1 MSHIHL
7 PDGILPVWV
16 WVTGWIIALAW
27 IFIANRIASSKPDI
41 LRKLPLLAVMSAF
54 MLVAMSLEI
63 VPLAYHVNLSV
74 LAGTLIGPLLSPI
87 AALIIEIV
95 LAFVGHGGITVAGI
109 NLVLVALEMTIGSL
123 LFRAFVKL
131 FGTKH
136 IGLIGGIV
144 TVITLAISTTL
155 MLGVVSTISG
165 SIPSHAAG
173 VVSLKVFARTVYVLG
188 PIGWL
193 IEATL
198 TGFILRYIASVRP
211 NLLTGIMTKEGGRHE
226 NHND

>member
-16 WVTGWIIALAW
+16 WVIGWIIALAW
-27 IFIANRIASSKPDI
+27 IFIANGIASSKPDI
-41 LRKLPLLAVMSAF
+41 LRRLPLLAVVSAF
-54 MLVAMSLEI
+54 MLVSMSLEI

-87 AALIIEIV
+87 AALIVEIV

-109 NLVLVALEMTIGSL
+109 NLVLVAFEMTLGSL
-123 LFRAFVKL
+123 LFRALVKV
-131 FGTKH
+131 FGMKH
-136 IGLIGGIV
+136 VGLIGGIA
-144 TVITLAISTTL
+144 TVIVLAISTTL

-165 SIPSHAAG
+165 SIPSHEG
-173 VVSLKVFARTVYVLG
+173 GMVSLKMFAGTVYVLG

-211 NLLTGIMTKEGGRHE
+211 SLLTENPDRKGGRHE